1 MLSYEWQNA
10 VKATSAIIIYIVVLY
25 KYMDG
30 EENSVAVGYKATNYY
45 LNIENE
51 NEFIEEA
58 ECYFVGKQNSM
69 INYTEIN
76 CMCFEG

>member
-30 EENSVAVGYKATNYY
+30 EENSVAVGYKATSYY

-58 ECYFVGKQNSM
+58 ECYFVGKQSSV
-69 INYTEIN
+69 ITTLR
-76 CMCFEG
+76 